1 MAKLQGCAI
10 RSAFFYRTKPISRKS
25 FIFMVSSAVSCISNR
40 AAGEFSKEA
49 KFGWRARFLLLT
61 E

>member
-1 MAKLQGCAI
+1 
-10 RSAFFYRTKPISRKS
+10 
-25 FIFMVSSAVSCISNR
+25 MVSSAVSCISNR